1 MHQRVLGKTQ
11 IKVSEMGLG
20 CWQLGADWGEVSEDT
35 AFAIMTAAVD
45 QGVTFFDTADV
56 YGNGRSETLIGRYL
70 KQTSVDVR
78 VATKFGRTVYPDRY
92 TQQAMQKGIEAS
104 LQRLGVEALDLVQ
117 LHCIPMVVM
126 QDGSVFDWLR
136 QLKQA
141 GKILN
146 FGASVE
152 SVDEA
157 MVCMAYEDLASLQ
170 IIFNIFRQKPIQT
183 LLPQA
188 KANNVGIIVRLPLA
202 SGLLAGKMTLASTFA
217 ESDHRHYNRDGQ
229 CFNVG
234 ETFAG
239 LTFETGVALV
249 DQLKAWVPEG
259 MTMAQMALRWILD
272 HDAVTVVIPGASGPD
287 QARANAAA
295 SDLASLGTDL
305 HERLATI
312 YSEQVAQHIRGP
324 QFHQ

>member
-1 MHQRVLGKTQ
+1 MRQRVLGKTQ

-35 AFAIMTAAVD
+35 AFAIMKAAVD

-56 YGNGRSETLIGRYL
+56 YGNGRSETLIGRFL
-70 KQTSVDVR
+70 KQASVHVR
-78 VATKFGRTVYPDRY
+78 VATKFGRTVYPDGY
-92 TQQAMQKGIEAS
+92 TELAMREGIDAS
-104 LQRLGVEALDLVQ
+104 LQRLGVDALDLVQ
-117 LHCIPMVVM
+117 LHCIPMAVM

-136 QLKQA
+136 QLKQD

-157 MVCMAYEDLASLQ
+157 MVCMAHEDLATLQ
-170 IIFNIFRQKPIQT
+170 IIFNCFRQKPIQT

-239 LTFETGVALV
+239 LRFEKGVEFA
-249 DQLKAWVPEG
+249 DQLKAWVPDG
-259 MTMAQMALRWILD
+259 MTLAQMAMRWILD
-272 HDAVTVVIPGASGPD
+272 HEAVSVLIPGASRPE
-287 QARANAAA
+287 QAMDNAKT
-295 SDLASLGTDL
+295 SDLESLSRDL
-305 HERLATI
+305 HRKLGDFYT
-312 YSEQVAQHIRGP
+312 QNVCDHIRGP
-324 QFHQ
+324 Y

>member
-20 CWQLGADWGEVSEDT
+20 CWQMGADWGEVPEDT
-35 AFAIMTAAVD
+35 AFEIMKAAVD

-56 YGNGRSETLIGRYL
+56 YGNGRSETLIGRFL
-70 KQTSVDVR
+70 KQTAATVR
-78 VATKFGRTVYPDRY
+78 VATKFGRTVYPDGY
-92 TQQAMQKGIEAS
+92 TEQAMREGIEAS
-104 LQRLGVEALDLVQ
+104 LERLGVDALDLVQ
-117 LHCIPMVVM
+117 LHCIPMAVM

-136 QLKQA
+136 QLKQD
-141 GKILN
+141 GKILD

-157 MVCMAYEDLASLQ
+157 MVCLAQKDLASLQ

-188 KANNVGIIVRLPLA
+188 KANNVAIIVRLPLA

-217 ESDHRHYNRDGQ
+217 QSDHRHYNRDGQ

-239 LTFETGVALV
+239 LTFETGVALA

-259 MTMAQMALRWILD
+259 MTMAQMAMRWILD
-272 HDAVTVVIPGASGPD
+272 HEAVSVLIPGASRP
-287 QARANAAA
+287 
-295 SDLASLGTDL
+295 
-305 HERLATI
+305 
-312 YSEQVAQHIRGP
+312 EQVKDNARTSGLPPLSQALHTTLRDFYAQDVHSHIRGP
-324 QFHQ
+324 Y